1 MALLFWQVFFEVIM
15 NLGFFGVLTILF
27 IALKLLNVIAWSWVW
42 VLAPMWIGV
51 ILWFAIAFII
61 LYSTYSVRKKL

>member
-1 MALLFWQVFFEVIM
+1 M

-27 IALKLLNVIAWSWVW
+27 IALKLLNAIAWSWVW
-42 VLAPMWIGV
+42 DLAPMWIGV